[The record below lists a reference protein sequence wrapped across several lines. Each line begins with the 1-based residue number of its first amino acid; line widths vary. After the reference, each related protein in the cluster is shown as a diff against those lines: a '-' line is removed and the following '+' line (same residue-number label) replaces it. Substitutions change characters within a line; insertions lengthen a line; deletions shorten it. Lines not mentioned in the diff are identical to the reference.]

1 VPGAA
6 QVYRRRSRQGRE
18 AAHARH
24 GADHRPLR
32 AQPISESVVGYLSG
46 DLTEAAALA
55 AIAFLGAL
63 IFGITGFGAA
73 LVTIPLATHLVPLK
87 FALALF
93 VLADLAAALSVG
105 LENPRRALRGEWT
118 RLVPMIF
125 VGSALGVTL
134 LVNLPRAAGMLL
146 LGVFILWYAL
156 FTLVRR
162 AHDRVVSPRW
172 GWVAGFAGGITSTV
186 FGAGGPPYAIYLSQ
200 RGLTKEQFRAT
211 LGLATLTSISLRL
224 AAFLLTG
231 LLLDRE
237 VWMKAIAVVPACLF
251 GIWVARKM
259 FLRLSR
265 DALMRAVALLL
276 LASGTSLVFRALA

>member
-1 VPGAA
+1 MD
-6 QVYRRRSRQGRE
+6 Q
-18 AAHARH
+18 
-24 GADHRPLR
+24 
-32 AQPISESVVGYLSG
+32 
-46 DLTEAAALA
+46 TAAALA

-105 LENPRRALRGEWT
+105 LENPKNAVRAEWT
-118 RLVPMIF
+118 RLVPMIL
-125 VGSALGVTL
+125 VGTALGVTL

-146 LGVFILWYAL
+146 LGLFILWFSIL
-156 FTLVRR
+156 NLVRR
-162 AHDRVVSPRW
+162 ANTKIVSPRW
-172 GWVAGFAGGITSTV
+172 AWVAGLAGGITSTV

-211 LGLATLTSISLRL
+211 LGFATLTSISLRL
-224 AAFLLTG
+224 CAFLVTG
-231 LLLDRE
+231 LLLDAD
-237 VWMKAIAVVPACLF
+237 VWLKAVAVVPACLL
-251 GIWVARKM
+251 GIWVARKI
-259 FLRLSR
+259 FRRISR

-276 LASGTSLVFRALA
+276 LASGTSLIWRAVT